1 MSLFSID
8 QTEKKRIIELYRK
21 NSINIQNEQIL
32 MGVGGLFDPMTVAR
46 NPHTTLAVLS
56 IASLTIPIFG
66 PFISIGFDLIDV
78 GLYYQEGDYQ
88 GMALAAAF
96 SVLPLGDIYKMSK
109 PAQNYTRKQLNNIFQ
124 KGLSGGALS
133 KTEQEIIEDIATNKS
148 LFARSVRR
156 ATLKKA
162 YQKSLKE
169 LTFRQKLWMLNK
181 IYSTRRI
188 VGLTKAV
195 IQVGGVYY
203 TLQELFRIF
212 ELTPPLKGDPEKA
225 KQIESIA
232 NYDTTSTDNQLT
244 NIVDQQLGT
253 IAERDDKFN
262 EEFAKIHEQAKNTKK

>member
-8 QTEKKRIIELYRK
+8 QTEKKRIIELYRE
-21 NSINIQNEQIL
+21 NSINLQNEQSFKDGTAPEPKGYA
-32 MGVGGLFDPMTVAR
+32 MDA
-46 NPHTTLAVLS
+46 HTALAVAS
-56 IASLTIPIFG
+56 IASLFIPVVG
-66 PFISIGFDLIDV
+66 PFISLGFDLIDV
-78 GLYYQEGDYQ
+78 GLYYKEGDYQ

-96 SVLPLGDIYKMSK
+96 SILPLGDIYKMSK
-109 PAQNYTRKQLNNIFQ
+109 SAQSYTRKELNEIFQ
-124 KGLSGGALS
+124 KGLLGRPMSR
-133 KTEQEIIEDIATNKS
+133 TEQKIIEDIATNKALFKRS
-148 LFARSVRR
+148 LKR
-156 ATLKKA
+156 AALKRA
-162 YQKSLKE
+162 YQRSLKE
-169 LTFRQKLWMLNK
+169 LTFRQKLWMLNQ

-244 NIVDQQLGT
+244 NIVDQQLGP

-262 EEFAKIHEQAKNTKK
+262 EEFAKIQEKAKNTKK